1 MLIKIKHELIKIIE
15 KIPLIEI
22 FVYNNIQYFKFL
34 FPHEKDYFALKIL
47 FPPNEKRAFID
58 VGGNIG
64 LSTIGFR
71 ELGFKKNKI
80 YIFEPDK
87 DLIKKYLEKIK
98 SKYNKL
104 MIYPFGLSNKKSRKH
119 LYKAYYKN
127 FYFHFNN
134 SFDKKYIHKKLKE
147 NYGNK
152 SKKFLIKSQK
162 LKLEIFDNLK
172 IKDKICFIKIDVEG
186 LDHLVLYGMK
196 NCIKRFKPV
205 ILVEYNKSNFLKIYN
220 FLNKHYDCYFF
231 DYNNNLLKRLSKIK
245 IQSLKNGKIIEED
258 YKKNSVNLFF
268 LKK

>member
-87 DLIKKYLEKIK
+87 DLIESLI
-98 SKYNKL
+98 N
-104 MIYPFGLSNKKSRKH
+104 LSN
-119 LYKAYYKN
+119 
-127 FYFHFNN
+127 
-134 SFDKKYIHKKLKE
+134 
-147 NYGNK
+147 
-152 SKKFLIKSQK
+152 
-162 LKLEIFDNLK
+162 
-172 IKDKICFIKIDVEG
+172 
-186 LDHLVLYGMK
+186 
-196 NCIKRFKPV
+196 
-205 ILVEYNKSNFLKIYN
+205 
-220 FLNKHYDCYFF
+220 
-231 DYNNNLLKRLSKIK
+231 
-245 IQSLKNGKIIEED
+245 
-258 YKKNSVNLFF
+258 
-268 LKK
+268 